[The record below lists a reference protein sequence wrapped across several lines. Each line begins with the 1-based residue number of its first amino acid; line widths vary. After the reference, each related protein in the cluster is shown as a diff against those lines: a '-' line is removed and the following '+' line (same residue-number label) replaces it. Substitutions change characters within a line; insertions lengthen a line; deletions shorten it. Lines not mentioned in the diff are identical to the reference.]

1 MAVVAT
7 GPSVRHR
14 GRVPQRWMTLGV
26 MFMGLGGVVAGLV
39 GVALPEGHRLGA
51 VFALIAGAGTGLAF
65 LAVGALFRSPPEPS
79 EFTFFL
85 ASLAGFLTVCAA
97 SWWIWRRTERRR
109 AAAADGPG

>member
-1 MAVVAT
+1 MLIM

-79 EFTFFL
+79 EFTFFI

-97 SWWIWRRTERRR
+97 SWWIWRRTEQRR
-109 AAAADGPG
+109 AAGADRPG